1 MTKQINVEVYCSFAA
16 SINVSVPSDISEKDL
31 DDFLY
36 EEANKIIH
44 VKVAPSLR
52 TVDGIQIRY
61 VRVNTTEY

>member
-1 MTKQINVEVYCSFAA
+1 MTKQIDIEVYCSFAA